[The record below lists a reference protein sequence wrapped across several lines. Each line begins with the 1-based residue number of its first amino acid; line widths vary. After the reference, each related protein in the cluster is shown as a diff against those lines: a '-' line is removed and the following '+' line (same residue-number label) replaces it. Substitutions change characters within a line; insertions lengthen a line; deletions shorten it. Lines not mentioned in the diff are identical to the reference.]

1 MNSEDTSS
9 QHPGPV
15 PHDDSDITLADD
27 DPRHQEFR
35 ERFAKTEQRIAALLS
50 GTFDLPAFT
59 GHADGDAS
67 VNTASAD
74 RAEPQSQPAP
84 APKKPARTIDED
96 DYGDDDD
103 DDEADEPPQAE
114 SPLQT
119 KSAAAT
125 NASSSLLKVPS
136 SLPAKSSIDRAAST
150 SSADQSKNAEDVRKE
165 LNEQK
170 KAAEDAARRSSH
182 RLFYTLETDR
192 DAMLEQQKLDDL
204 DRQVETEMSGQSSQA
219 VNNAAAASANQQG
232 SLSSANL
239 GSSSLTFKHL
249 ISRID
254 AKRNLVRASDAQL
267 RSLMSDVRKNRSKWA
282 SEDKVGQ
289 EELYEAAEKV
299 LMELKAMTEHAA
311 PFLQRVN
318 KRDAP
323 DYYQVIKQP
332 MDIGT
337 MIKKLKSLQY
347 RSKKEFVD
355 DLNLIWSNCL
365 KYNADPSHFLRKKAL
380 YMKKETDKLVPLIPD
395 IVVRDRAEVEA
406 EERRMQSI
414 DADLEGVEDSDDGR
428 SQCRA
433 LFDNVG

>member
-35 ERFAKTEQRIAALLS
+35 ERFVKTEQRIAALLS
-50 GTFDLPAFT
+50 GTFDLPALT

-67 VNTASAD
+67 ANTASAD

-204 DRQVETEMSGQSSQA
+204 DRQVETEMSGQSAQT
-219 VNNAAAASANQQG
+219 VNNAAVASANQQG

-428 SQCRA
+428 SQCRVS
-433 LFDNVG
+433 DNVG